1 MANYISL
8 LHIYLLGTLYL
19 YHFIIVHLLGI
30 FIVDI
35 CLLYIT
41 YYIVYIYI
49 ISTLSSVTS
58 GKRKTMKLVVSDPG
72 SEKVDFNLNNIQYIY
87 KYILVR
93 TEKALRSEPKTEN
106 G

>member
-87 KYILVR
+87 KYIPVR

>member
-49 ISTLSSVTS
+49 ISSLSSVTS

>member
-1 MANYISL
+1 M
-8 LHIYLLGTLYL
+8 
-19 YHFIIVHLLGI
+19 
-30 FIVDI
+30 
-35 CLLYIT
+35 
-41 YYIVYIYI
+41 
-49 ISTLSSVTS
+49 TS

-87 KYILVR
+87 KYIPVR